1 MIDNLGS
8 LKFDQLFKYRIIY
21 QIIVAIQEIL
31 LLTYF
36 FISSST
42 LQQKLAGLFILLSL
56 FLRIILSGYI
66 IKEQCQNNQ
75 SKYSG
80 SNEDQ
85 LNSKSLSI
93 EKITNNLENWKLG
106 NRIKEQPQKIRRE
119 WLKVIK
125 QLFVL
130 IPQIIAKINLLNA
143 VIQAQNSS
151 LILFLNYYFDEKTFL
166 LIGARKFLNI
176 NMLISNML
184 IKFFP
189 FCIILGTYLKDN
201 SIFNQALSQSIHSN
215 DIIWIGIIIFIYFIG
230 DQFYHIANQKILANS
245 QLVKQYLQNNRQNIV
260 KVADSFVISFY
271 SKHQNQSDLLP
282 GVFNNNNNNNNNNNK
297 LSMNGTN
304 SQFFQGINN
313 NSNLNILKQASLQK
327 KTPILKKNMSH
338 SKSGIL
344 ENCDQQQARSYESSI
359 DEAQNSLFLSDIMD
373 LIPYGIAIL
382 NSQHSVIYNN
392 NKILEL
398 LDCDKQNV
406 IKIITGLSTANAQSS
421 QLSSMPKP
429 QKPSTSQFANKKY
442 ESSIDNVLT
451 QAYANDDQGQAI
463 SKNSFLFNDNYML
476 NSANNIQHPTS
487 SIKGTGTNG
496 NQAFNNSY
504 ININV
509 NMNNSIAGNP
519 NINKQQS
526 INDSQQEGSQYS
538 GEKIQLDQA
547 RENSFEKKNMNGYQ
561 DDLKQK
567 ESNIEGNKSSK
578 DNQNKQSSLSSPLQS
593 HISQD
598 GQDHRY
604 KQSTGKFGGSINE
617 VPLEQWNS
625 NMRVS
630 NKEQIKFS
638 KQQTS
643 ESKNKMIN
651 SLTFKANTH
660 FKNGNGT
667 VKNANSNMVNKYCD
681 SENNTGSNEELA
693 SPFIQSEKHH
703 IQDIRNLNQ
712 ETNIQLKFAHYQD
725 QNGSLH
731 QKNNQEEENKS
742 YQQINLNKTQE
753 IVVSDISR
761 IDEKNVQNNE
771 SVSCLKS
778 NSVTN
783 QNLDETN
790 NLQANLDI
798 SKIAQEKYLVENH
811 IPQSEN
817 QFISFNLQEMNQNQ
831 QIRRQKYKDQNKKD
845 NKSKIKSKF
854 SKKIPSANYIQ
865 NSEVNKIICNQKPT
879 EDQIKIHQTENIC
892 QSQPDENHH
901 NHIQKKQIKKQI
913 SIFTPQLKQRN
924 IKVGQLISSMFDN
937 QIDDT
942 RTYGGVKKSNS
953 RNLLITQLSEQIES
967 NYSRNHSLLGQINS
981 TKNIGFYQYKN
992 NEACMQVVYK
1002 GKQLIVRL
1010 IPCEFQYDFEDNN
1023 SPPTADQSLVLIQVE
1038 PFWEELFQEKIEDFS
1053 KRKMQLFGSLCHELR
1068 TPLNC
1073 SISFLDLYK
1082 QLKEGSEDE
1091 ADVNEFIE
1099 PSLRSNQ
1106 LMLNMV
1112 NDILDFVQMT
1122 ENKFKFNPISFNL
1135 VELLEECLLLI
1146 KVHADI
1152 KNINLQLKKN
1162 DLVPKTIVSDPN
1174 RIRQIILNFLSN
1186 SLKFTKNFGT
1196 IQLEAQGLEQANTQ
1210 SQQMKQS
1217 SIVKVTV
1224 TDTGIGISKSNI
1236 KKIFEI
1242 FNKTDHKDTSIN
1254 PNGCGIGLPLS
1265 NSLAKLIGP
1274 LQPIIIKEN
1283 NGNQIQIWSGIQ
1295 VESVEGKGSSFSFLI
1310 QDLNSKI
1317 YSEKDFRKS
1326 CDIIEFGENDQ
1337 LQSQLE
1343 PNNLRILSQINNHIP
1358 HLYIKQDVA
1367 GGMKIFHFQQNINTP
1382 AQYLSDNLSETK
1394 IKSYQSSVIKNSNKT
1409 VEINSSG
1416 PIEKIPSNILL
1427 NKSRRTT
1434 DGFKK
1439 TSTEFEINLSK
1450 PVIQTVPKTQT
1461 QVFSFPQSSNLVS
1474 IYDNNNNNNNS
1485 NLNSPLGG
1493 IKQPLQ
1499 IPNKLSS
1506 PKNNYSLYEKRTD
1519 SKSINVSNMNNIS
1532 SIAQFRNMNSATIQS
1547 QATQDMDIQSLKGYN
1562 NQQITTQ
1569 SQIALFPTQL
1579 PSQTMLKQNSG
1590 NIQPQGQIQKALL
1603 DKTNNFSINSK
1614 GEETKIL
1621 IADDSGFN
1629 IMVLKKIIQLFH
1641 IQNIHICHD
1650 GQEAVTKV
1658 RDVLNNPKERL
1669 YDMIFMD
1676 LDMPIMNGYEA
1687 CKQIKQ
1693 LIQDYEISDQL
1704 YIIACSAYGMQV
1716 KEEHAFHI
1724 SQLDDA
1730 ITKPIKKDQ
1739 IQNVLQT
1746 FIRDKTRN
1754 R

>member
-1 MIDNLGS
+1 MIDNLSS
-8 LKFDQLFKYRIIY
+8 LKFDQLFKYRIVY
-21 QIIVAIQEIL
+21 QIIIAVQEIL
-31 LLTYF
+31 LLSYF

-56 FLRIILSGYI
+56 FLRIVLSGYI

-75 SKYSG
+75 RKYSG
-80 SNEDQ
+80 SNDEQ
-85 LNSKSLSI
+85 LNSKSYSI

-106 NRIKEQPQKIRRE
+106 NRIEEQPQKIRRE

-143 VIQAQNSS
+143 IIQAQNSS

-176 NMLISNML
+176 NLLISNML
-184 IKFFP
+184 MKFFP

-201 SIFNQALSQSIHSN
+201 SIFNQTLSQSIHSN
-215 DIIWIGIIIFIYFIG
+215 DIIWIGIIIFVYFVG
-230 DQFYHIANQKILANS
+230 DQFYHIANQKIQANS
-245 QLVKQYLQNNRQNIV
+245 QIVKQYMQNDRQNIV
-260 KVADSFVISFY
+260 KVADSFVVSFY
-271 SKHQNQSDLLP
+271 TKHQNQSDLLP
-282 GVFNNNNNNNNNNNK
+282 SVFNNNNNSNNNNNNNNNNK
-297 LSMNGTN
+297 LSMNGNN
-304 SQFFQGINN
+304 SQIFQGINN
-313 NSNLNILKQASLQK
+313 NSNINILKQTSPQK
-327 KTPILKKNMSH
+327 KPPVLKKNISH

-344 ENCDQQQARSYESSI
+344 ENCDQQQARSYESSV
-359 DEAQNSLFLSDIMD
+359 DEVQNSLFLSDIMD

-406 IKIITGLSTANAQSS
+406 IKIITGLSTANTQAS
-421 QLSSMPKP
+421 QPSNNIPKP
-429 QKPSTSQFANKKY
+429 QRPSTSQFANKKY
-442 ESSIDNVLT
+442 ESSIENILT
-451 QAYANDDQGQAI
+451 QPYANDDQGQAI
-463 SKNSFLFNDNYML
+463 SKNSFLYNDNYMGT
-476 NSANNIQHPTS
+476 SANNMQFPTS
-487 SIKGTGTNG
+487 SIKGTGTNA

-509 NMNNSIAGNP
+509 NMNGSTAGNP
-519 NINKQQS
+519 NASKQQS
-526 INDSQQEGSQYS
+526 NLIDSSQEGSQYS
-538 GEKIQLDQA
+538 VEKIQFD
-547 RENSFEKKNMNGYQ
+547 RVIENSFERKKMKSQQ
-561 DDLKQK
+561 DDQKQK
-567 ESNIEGNKSSK
+567 ESNKDIMQSSSSQ
-578 DNQNKQSSLSSPLQS
+578 DNQNKQQSLSSPLQS
-593 HISQD
+593 HKSQD

-617 VPLEQWNS
+617 VPLEQLNS
-625 NMRVS
+625 NMKLS
-630 NKEQIKFS
+630 NKEQIKFN

-651 SLTFKANTH
+651 SLTFKANTY

-667 VKNANSNMVNKYCD
+667 IKNVNSGLENKYCD
-681 SENNTGSNEELA
+681 SENNTGSKDELA
-693 SPFIQSEKHH
+693 SPFIQSEKNN
-703 IQDIRNLNQ
+703 IQNIRNLNQ
-712 ETNIQLKFAHYQD
+712 ESNIDLKFAHYQD
-725 QNGSLH
+725 QNVSLNE
-731 QKNNQEEENKS
+731 KNNQEEENKFMEKS
-742 YQQINLNKTQE
+742 YMQINLNKTQE
-753 IVVSDISR
+753 IMVSDISR
-761 IDEKNVQNNE
+761 IDEKHIQNNE

-778 NSVTN
+778 NSVTH

-798 SKIAQEKYLVENH
+798 SKITQDKYQEENH

-817 QFISFNLQEMNQNQ
+817 QFISFNIQETNHNEQTGG
-831 QIRRQKYKDQNKKD
+831 KHYKNQNKKD
-845 NKSKIKSKF
+845 KGSKIKSKF

-865 NSEVNKIICNQKPT
+865 NSEVNKTNLNQKHHEDSNKNCNQKHN
-879 EDQIKIHQTENIC
+879 EESIKITPQTENII

-981 TKNIGFYQYKN
+981 SKNIGFYQYKN
-992 NEACMQVVYK
+992 NEASMQVVYK

-1010 IPCEFQYDFEDNN
+1010 IPCEFQYDFEDND

-1038 PFWEELFQEKIEDFS
+1038 PFWEELFQEKIDDFS

-1082 QLKEGSEDE
+1082 QLKDGSEDE

-1135 VELLEECLLLI
+1135 IDLLEECLLLI

-1152 KNINLQLKKN
+1152 KNINLQLIKN

-1196 IQLEAQGLEQANTQ
+1196 IQLEAQGIEQANTQ
-1210 SQQMKQS
+1210 SQQIKQS
-1217 SIVKVTV
+1217 SIVKITV
-1224 TDTGIGISKSNI
+1224 TDTGIGISKNSI

-1283 NGNQIQIWSGIQ
+1283 NGNQVQIQSGIQ

-1317 YSEKDFRKS
+1317 HQEKDFRES

-1337 LQSQLE
+1337 IQSQLDS
-1343 PNNLRILSQINNHIP
+1343 NNMRILSQINNHIP

-1367 GGMKIFHFQQNINTP
+1367 GGMKMFHFQQNINTP
-1382 AQYLSDNLSETK
+1382 AQYLQDNLSETK
-1394 IKSYQSSVIKNSNKT
+1394 IKSYQSSVIKSSNKT
-1409 VEINSSG
+1409 IDVNSSG
-1416 PIEKIPSNILL
+1416 PLEKIP
-1427 NKSRRTT
+1427 K
-1434 DGFKK
+1434 
-1439 TSTEFEINLSK
+1439 FEISLQK
-1450 PVIQTVPKTQT
+1450 PVVQTVPKTST
-1461 QVFSFPQSSNLVS
+1461 QVFSFPQSTIVQTH
-1474 IYDNNNNNNNS
+1474 DNN
-1485 NLNSPLGG
+1485 NLNSPLSG

-1499 IPNKLSS
+1499 IPNKLNS

-1519 SKSINVSNMNNIS
+1519 SKSVNISNMNNIS
-1532 SIAQFRNMNSATIQS
+1532 SIAQLRNMNSATIQS
-1547 QATQDMDIQSLKGYN
+1547 QATQDMDIQSLKCYN
-1562 NQQITTQ
+1562 NQQVVTQ
-1569 SQIALFPTQL
+1569 SQIALFPSQI
-1579 PSQTMLKQNSG
+1579 PSQTILKQNSG
-1590 NIQPQGQIQKALL
+1590 NIQPQAQIQKALL

-1621 IADDSGFN
+1621 IVDDSGFN

-1658 RDVLNNPKERL
+1658 RDILNNPKERL

-1676 LDMPIMNGYEA
+1676 LDMPILNGYEA

-1693 LIQDYEISDQL
+1693 LIQNYEVSDQL
-1704 YIIACSAYGMQV
+1704 YIIACSGFGVQV

-1730 ITKPIKKDQ
+1730 IAKPVKRDQ
-1739 IQNVLQT
+1739 VQNVLQT

-1754 R
+1754 K